1 MQAANGN
8 DPKWKDTMEEEIK
21 AYIGLRLYMSIVDLP
36 EMKMF
41 WNDDAFFG
49 NFAIANVM
57 PRDRFNKLCQ
67 YFHVNDK
74 IGYNRNDPRRDRL
87 HLICPM
93 MIV

>member
-8 DPKWKDTMEEEIK
+8 DPKWKVTMEEEIK

-41 WNDDAFFG
+41 WRKDAFFG
-49 NFAIANVM
+49 NLAIANVM
-57 PRDRFNKLCQ
+57 PRDRFNKLSQ

-74 IGYNRNDPRRDRL
+74 TGYDRNDPRREAAFDSSDNR
-87 HLICPM
+87 
-93 MIV
+93 